1 MKVVCDR
8 SALLDAINAVAG
20 AVPARTPRVA
30 LTCIKLAATRTG
42 PAGALTL
49 SATDAELAIKVTL
62 AQVDVASPGE
72 ALVPADKLRQIV
84 SAEESEPTLTL
95 DVQQDICHI
104 RGVDAHFKVF
114 CQPVADFPPIPDFAS
129 VVSGSGG
136 VHTRAQFTQSAGALN
151 DLVAKTLFAAAR
163 ENSRYAINGVLI
175 RREGK
180 RIEFVATDGRR
191 LALCRATVPGPADRD
206 AKPVTCIV
214 PAKAL
219 NTLARL
225 SKDPEEA
232 VHVAI
237 TDAQVFF
244 AFVSPGEKDAS
255 RPRAVLASTLVE
267 GAFPPYEDVIPKDQ
281 DKKITF
287 DRDTLNYAVRRA
299 AILTNEESRG
309 VKLAFKGAAKRL
321 EISSRAQETG
331 EANITA
337 DLAAYEGA
345 DIEIGFN
352 PHFLT
357 DALKVLAE
365 TEVIMELKA
374 PSAPALIKTGP
385 KSAGSDFVYV
395 VMPVT
400 LQ

>member
-20 AVPARTPRVA
+20 AVPQRTPRTA
-30 LTCIKLAATRTG
+30 LTCIKLVASKSG
-42 PAGALTL
+42 SAGSLTL

-62 AQVDVASPGE
+62 SQVDVHAPGE
-72 ALVPADKLRQIV
+72 ALVPAEKLRQIV

-95 DVQQDICHI
+95 DVQQEICHI

-114 CQPVADFPPIPDFAS
+114 CQPVADFPPIPDFAQ
-129 VVSGSGG
+129 VVSGAAGTQ
-136 VHTRAQFTQSAGALN
+136 VRAQFTQAAGALN
-151 DLVAKTLFAAAR
+151 DLVARTLFAAAR

-175 RREGK
+175 KRDGR

-191 LALCRATVPGPADRD
+191 LALCRATVPGPADKD
-206 AKPVTCIV
+206 AKPVSCIV

-219 NTLARL
+219 NILSRLAR
-225 SKDPEEA
+225 DPEET

-237 TDAQVFF
+237 TDAQVLF
-244 AFVSPGEKDAS
+244 AFTPADDKDAS
-255 RPRAVLASTLVE
+255 RPRALLVSTLVE

-287 DRDTLNYAVRRA
+287 DRDTLNYAVKRA

-337 DLAAYEGA
+337 DLASYEGP

-352 PHFLT
+352 PQFIT
-357 DALKVLAE
+357 DALKVMPDNQ
-365 TEVIMELKA
+365 VIMELKA
-374 PSAPALIKTGP
+374 PTSPALIKSGAKT
-385 KSAGSDFVYV
+385 AAADFLYV

>member
-8 SALLDAINAVAG
+8 SALLDAVNSVSG
-20 AVPARTPRVA
+20 VVPQRTPRIA
-30 LTCIKLAATRTG
+30 LTCIKLVASRSG
-42 PAGALTL
+42 SSGALTL
-49 SATDAELAIKVTL
+49 AATDAELAIRVTL
-62 AQVDVASPGE
+62 SQVDVASPGE
-72 ALVPADKLRQIV
+72 ALVPAEKLRQIV

-114 CQPVADFPPIPDFAS
+114 CQPVADFPPIPDYPA
-129 VVSGSGG
+129 VVSGAAGANIRG
-136 VHTRAQFTQSAGALN
+136 QFTYAAGGLN
-151 DLVAKTLFAAAR
+151 DLITRTLFAAAR

-175 RREGK
+175 KRDGRRL
-180 RIEFVATDGRR
+180 EFVATDGRR
-191 LALCRATVPGPADRD
+191 LALCRASLPGPADKD
-206 AKPVTCIV
+206 AKPVSCIV

-219 NTLARL
+219 NVLSRLAR
-225 SKDPEEA
+225 DPEET

-237 TDAQVFF
+237 TDAQILF
-244 AFVSPGEKDAS
+244 AFTPAGEKDAS
-255 RPRAVLASTLVE
+255 RPRAYLLSTLVE
-267 GAFPPYEDVIPKDQ
+267 GTFPPYEDVIPKDQ

-299 AILTNEESRG
+299 AILTNEETRG

-352 PHFLT
+352 PGFIT
-357 DALKVLAE
+357 DALKVMPDNQ
-365 TEVIMELKA
+365 VIMELKA
-374 PSAPALIKTGP
+374 PTSPALIK
-385 KSAGSDFVYV
+385 SAARTAASDFLYV
-395 VMPVT
+395 LMPVT